1 MGPRRVLPICCAP
14 AVLVPHDVA
23 RREAGG
29 ASVRLPVSDIAAGC
43 GQGGVQCVRVGHGE
57 VDGADGAFDAAG
69 EQFPFRVWQAAG
81 SATVRGMLYRSRRL
95 EALFGGPLGS
105 VSYAE
110 LAALVD
116 NPEAAEAEDLDYKR
130 ELTADDDRKREES
143 AKDLAAFANH
153 IGGVLIVGMA
163 EARGIPSKV
172 MDTDVSDQLRRHLQQ
187 VAAANTA
194 PPVRFDMRAVP
205 NPRPEAGGRGLLLIA
220 VPRSPHGPHAVT
232 APPTTPTQKALR
244 YPRRAASRTD
254 WLSETDVATA
264 YHRRFAAG
272 ADRSARLDTVEREL
286 LSALPLDG
294 YPHLIVALTP
304 EIPGEM
310 VLNSESFDRY
320 RTELQGVSLLI
331 QEEDAFT
338 AIRVGS
344 RRLIATDGHPDG
356 MSHHSHCELHRD
368 GSGTFAQRVPLRFMD
383 IDYKRFTWL
392 PPDLMVWLLMSALN
406 ILALHA
412 RDRTGATGTAL
423 IRAALVQSPPR
434 QPDDP
439 NRRAFP
445 FPLIVDYGVDEV
457 PLSTQSCTHADGE
470 AVALLDDLA
479 IEGPALVQ
487 ATSQLADEIVQ
498 AFGIAEALPVTPAG
512 ELRQAGW
519 GVSLRNAMTKW
530 ARAHGINVVSA

>member
-1 MGPRRVLPICCAP
+1 
-14 AVLVPHDVA
+14 
-23 RREAGG
+23 
-29 ASVRLPVSDIAAGC
+29 
-43 GQGGVQCVRVGHGE
+43 
-57 VDGADGAFDAAG
+57 
-69 EQFPFRVWQAAG
+69 
-81 SATVRGMLYRSRRL
+81 MLYRSRRL
-95 EALFGGPLGS
+95 ESLFGSPLGS

-110 LAALVD
+110 LAALVG

-130 ELTADDDRKREES
+130 ELTADDDKKKEEF

-163 EARGIPSKV
+163 EVRGVPSKV

-187 VAAANTA
+187 VVAANTA

-232 APPTTPTQKALR
+232 APPTMPTQKALR
-244 YPRRAASRTD
+244 YPRRAASKTD

-264 YHRRFAAG
+264 YQRRFAAG
-272 ADRSARLDTVEREL
+272 ADRSARLDTVECEL
-286 LSALPLDG
+286 LSALPLNG
-294 YPHLIVALTP
+294 HPHLIVALTP
-304 EIPGEM
+304 EISGEM
-310 VLNSESFDRY
+310 VMNSESFGRY

-338 AIRVGS
+338 TIRVGS

-356 MSHHSHCELHRD
+356 TSHSLCELHRD
-368 GSGTFAQRVPLRFMD
+368 GSGTFAQRVPLRT
-383 IDYKRFTWL
+383 RGVGSERVSWL
-392 PPDLMVWLLMSALN
+392 PPDLVVWLLMSALN

-412 RDRTGATGTAL
+412 RDRAGATGTAL
-423 IRAALVQSPPR
+423 IRAALVQSSPRHPVDPPL
-434 QPDDP
+434 Q
-439 NRRAFP
+439 AIP
-445 FPLIVDYGVDEV
+445 FPLIIDHGAEEV
-457 PLSTQSCTHADGE
+457 PLSTQSCTYADGE

-487 ATSQLADEIVQ
+487 ATSRLADEIVQ
-498 AFGIAEALPVTPAG
+498 AFGIAEASPITPAG

-519 GVSLRNAMTKW
+519 GTPLRNAMTKW

>member
-1 MGPRRVLPICCAP
+1 MHLPSWCRTTLPGVSRA
-14 AVLVPHDVA
+14 
-23 RREAGG
+23 G
-29 ASVRLPVSDIAAGC
+29 ASVLLPVSDIAAGC
-43 GQGGVQCVRVGHGE
+43 GQGDVQCVRVGHGE
-57 VDGADGAFDAAG
+57 VDGADGACDAAG

-116 NPEAAEAEDLDYKR
+116 NPEAAEAEDQDYKR
-130 ELTADDDRKREES
+130 ELTADDDKKREEF

-205 NPRPEAGGRGLLLIA
+205 NPRPEVSGRGLLLIA
-220 VPRSPHGPHAVT
+220 VPRSPHAVT

-286 LSALPLDG
+286 LSALLLDG

-310 VLNSESFDRY
+310 VMNSESFDRY

-338 AIRVGS
+338 TIRVGS

-356 MSHHSHCELHRD
+356 MLHHSHCELHRD

-383 IDYKRFTWL
+383 IDYERSTWL

-439 NRRAFP
+439 SRRAFP

-457 PLSTQSCTHADGE
+457 PLSTQSCTYADGE

-498 AFGIAEALPVTPAG
+498 ASGIAEALPVTSAG

-519 GVSLRNAMTKW
+519 GVSLRYAMTKW